1 MLTARAQAEAQI
13 DTPGAAPATP
23 DKAQPAATKII
34 VGIVTLAAIAVYFA
48 VFHDRLA
55 RDDTFDSPSDEHI
68 RAAKD
73 AVRALMRDPD
83 SVTFGH
89 ISRCTGDHV
98 MLTGTY
104 NAKNGFGAYSGSEPF
119 VYDRGTAIILGPP
132 SGWDAGARLLTFER
146 ALERCAAKQYAP
158 EDLPVV
164 NTIEGWPD
172 NKSEVSH

>member
-1 MLTARAQAEAQI
+1 MLCSKCGARTRRSDHFCARCGTMLTARAQAEAQI

-104 NAKNGFGAYSGSEPF
+104 NAKKIGRASC
-119 VYDRGTAIILGPP
+119 R
-132 SGWDAGARLLTFER
+132 ER
-146 ALERCAAKQYAP
+146 
-158 EDLPVV
+158 V
-164 NTIEGWPD
+164 
-172 NKSEVSH
+172 